1 MSKFSI
7 NNPAWL
13 QMACVKIKKGQGI
26 SYIYSESAMLGAS
39 GISGVVTVEF
49 LKNGIQK
56 SETYNISTSGDIQDV
71 TMISID
77 ADVDSNVV
85 VIPNSD
91 LLVAI
96 GGSREINCNNLT
108 IGQIVFADSSD
119 VNVINSH
126 GMSCG
131 LNDINNNINLTDSYF
146 DIIDLGGTST
156 SSIVTVGTDAKKL
169 NLSVLHNVTN
179 IDLSSFRSLEIFSD
193 INCISMTEYD
203 FSFCKQ
209 IQKINLGANLNN
221 LKKLNI
227 SGLSNLQY
235 LLIEDLKHVEEVLYS
250 GTNNVGTIQIYYPN
264 EVLANAL
271 IDIINQSTI
280 SNGTL
285 YAKYPAYEYVDGII
299 SAATAK
305 GWNVVESHYPS

>member
-26 SYIYSESAMLGAS
+26 SYIYSGTAMLGAS

-96 GGSREINCNNLT
+96 AGSREINCNNLT
-108 IGQIVFADSSD
+108 IGQILFASAAA
-119 VNVINSH
+119 VNVINSYVIS
-126 GMSCG
+126 GNLS
-131 LNDINNNINLTDSYF
+131 DINTINITDSYF
-146 DIIDLGGTST
+146 DIIDLGGDST
-156 SSIVTVGTDAKKL
+156 NSIVTVGTDAKELKL
-169 NLSVLHNVTN
+169 SALNNVTN

-193 INCISMTEYD
+193 INSNSMTEYD

-285 YAKYPAYEYVDGII
+285 YAKDPAYEYVDGII

>member
-26 SYIYSESAMLGAS
+26 SYIYSGTAMLGAS

-49 LKNGIQK
+49 LKNGIKK

-108 IGQIVFADSSD
+108 IGQVLFASAAA

-126 GMSCG
+126 GISCN
-131 LNDINNNINLTDSYF
+131 LSDNININITDSYF
-146 DIIDLGGTST
+146 DFIDLGGSST
-156 SSIVTVGTDAKKL
+156 NSIVTVGTDAKEL
-169 NLSVLHNVTN
+169 MLSVLHNITN

-203 FSFCKQ
+203 FSSCKQ
-209 IQKINLGANLNN
+209 IQKINLGANLDS

-235 LLIEDLKHVEEVLYS
+235 LLIEDLTHVEEVLYS

-264 EVLANAL
+264 ELLANAL

-285 YAKYPAYEYVDGII
+285 YAKYPTYNFVDGII